1 MRTYFQTGSLD
12 SGFQLDPIVN
22 GTAKELEKI
31 GEAGM
36 TAAATL
42 QGVGGAVGAFAS
54 IYSGFQQAEIDRKNA
69 LTMQYNAEQAKI
81 MGDVQRRMQMQEAT
95 KIISK
100 QAADRG
106 AGGVEMSG
114 SALDVFMS
122 SANEAFQDS
131 ANIVRATQARVD
143 DYNQQAQQLYEKA
156 NSEEVMGAL
165 GGLAKLATSA
175 VTLGAF

>member
-1 MRTYFQTGSLD
+1 MKDYFNLGSLD
-12 SGFQLDPIVN
+12 SGFKLDAVVDN
-22 GTAKELEKI
+22 TAENLKKI
-31 GEAGM
+31 GETGM
-36 TAAATL
+36 AAATAL
-42 QGVGGAVGAFAS
+42 QGAGGAIGGIAT

-69 LTMQYNAEQAKI
+69 LTAQYNAEQAKI

-95 KIISK
+95 KIIAK

-106 AGGVEMSG
+106 AAGIEMSG

-131 ANIVRATQARVD
+131 ANIVRATHARVD

-156 NSEEVMGAL
+156 NSDIVGGVV
-165 GGLAKLATSA
+165 GGLAKLAVSA
-175 VTLGAF
+175 ATLGAF

>member
-1 MRTYFQTGSLD
+1 MKDYFDLGSLD
-12 SGFQLDPIVN
+12 SGYKLDSVVN
-22 GTAKELEKI
+22 NAADSLTKI

-36 TAAATL
+36 TAANTL
-42 QGVGGAVGAFAS
+42 QGAGGLIGGIS
-54 IYSGFQQAEIDRKNA
+54 TIYSGFQQGEVDRKNA
-69 LTMQYNAEQAKI
+69 LTAQYNAEQAKI
-81 MGDVQRRMQMQEAT
+81 MGSVQRRMQMQEAT
-95 KIISK
+95 KVISK

-106 AGGVEMSG
+106 AAGIEMSG

-131 ANIVRATQARVD
+131 ANIVRATQAKAD

-156 NSEEVMGAL
+156 NSDEVGGVL

-175 VTLGAF
+175 VTMGAF